1 MIEKMSDKTKKYL
14 VYGMV
19 AFVTILFISSYIV
32 GKKEEKKQEVQQE
45 VDAKIKAEK
54 YKKEQYENN
63 YQTEEEIIQQKK
75 ETVTEAPSKFN
86 YEESYI
92 EKYGKSSVSQAK
104 DISKKTVKKWL
115 SGSTDWDKEN
125 DIMTLE
131 LIESLKLESAVDDG
145 IERVIKIGAARPVS
159 TTRNNEIKIE
169 VEVSWQVKAG
179 KKLEGGRS
187 AVAYVSV
194 VKDNGQW
201 KAKELI
207 VT

>member
-75 ETVTEAPSKFN
+75 KQLQKLHLNLITKRATLKNTEN
-86 YEESYI
+86 
-92 EKYGKSSVSQAK
+92 QAFHK
-104 DISKKTVKKWL
+104 QKIFLKK
-115 SGSTDWDKEN
+115 
-125 DIMTLE
+125 
-131 LIESLKLESAVDDG
+131 
-145 IERVIKIGAARPVS
+145 P
-159 TTRNNEIKIE
+159 
-169 VEVSWQVKAG
+169 
-179 KKLEGGRS
+179 
-187 AVAYVSV
+187 
-194 VKDNGQW
+194 
-201 KAKELI
+201 
-207 VT
+207 

>member
-1 MIEKMSDKTKKYL
+1 
-14 VYGMV
+14 
-19 AFVTILFISSYIV
+19 
-32 GKKEEKKQEVQQE
+32 
-45 VDAKIKAEK
+45 
-54 YKKEQYENN
+54 
-63 YQTEEEIIQQKK
+63 
-75 ETVTEAPSKFN
+75 
-86 YEESYI
+86 
-92 EKYGKSSVSQAK
+92 
-104 DISKKTVKKWL
+104 
-115 SGSTDWDKEN
+115 
-125 DIMTLE
+125 MTLE